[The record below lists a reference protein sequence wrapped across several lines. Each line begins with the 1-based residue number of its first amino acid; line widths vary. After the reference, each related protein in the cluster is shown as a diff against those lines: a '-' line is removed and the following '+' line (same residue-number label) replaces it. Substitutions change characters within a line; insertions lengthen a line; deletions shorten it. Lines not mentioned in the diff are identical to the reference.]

1 MTPSRIFLSQ
11 EALDS
16 WIGEGRADI
25 QCDMLVDKASDRR
38 FQLRE
43 GVRFLSE
50 VSGGEDTSGLVGC
63 VKDLVQLGSM
73 GGEYLSDSVVLGEL
87 AYEVQPGFVGR
98 PLAPGARAEETQ
110 EIALPPEAAKPSP
123 EAQKQQ
129 RQTILALQAFFLNN
143 VK

>member
-1 MTPSRIFLSQ
+1 MSSSRIFLSQ

-25 QCDMLVDKASDRR
+25 QGDVLVDKVGERR

-50 VSGGEDTSGLVGC
+50 VSGGDDREALVGR
-63 VKDLVQLGSM
+63 VKDLVQLAEM

-98 PLAPGARAEETQ
+98 PLSQTLRAETTK
-110 EIALPPEAAKPSP
+110 EIALPLEDTKPTPES
-123 EAQKQQ
+123 QKQQ

>member
-1 MTPSRIFLSQ
+1 MNPSRIFLSQ

-25 QCDMLVDKASDRR
+25 QGDVLIDKVGGRR
-38 FQLRE
+38 FQLLE

-50 VSGGEDTSGLVGC
+50 VSGGDDAEGLVGR
-63 VKDLVQLGSM
+63 VKDLVQLAAM
-73 GGEYLSDSVVLGEL
+73 GGEYMSDSVVLGEL

-98 PLAPGARAEETQ
+98 PVAQVARSERERATTPPPTEIPATPET
-110 EIALPPEAAKPSP
+110 
-123 EAQKQQ
+123 QKQQ

>member
-1 MTPSRIFLSQ
+1 MNPSRIFLSQ

-16 WIGEGRADI
+16 WIGEARADI
-25 QCDMLVDKASDRR
+25 QGDVLVDKVGGRS

-43 GVRFLSE
+43 GVRFLAE
-50 VSGGEDTSGLVGC
+50 VSGGQDAGALVGS
-63 VKDLVQLGSM
+63 VKDLVQLGAM
-73 GGEYLSDSVVLGEL
+73 GGEYMSDSVVLGEL

-98 PLAPGARAEETQ
+98 PMAPSVRTEPTK
-110 EIALPPEAAKPSP
+110 EITLPPEEAKPTP
-123 EAQKQQ
+123 EAQRQQ

>member
-1 MTPSRIFLSQ
+1 MNPSRIFLSQ

-16 WIGEGRADI
+16 WIGDGRADI
-25 QCDMLVDKASDRR
+25 QGDVLVDKVGGLT

-50 VSGGEDTSGLVGC
+50 VSGGADAGRLVGC
-63 VKDLVQLGSM
+63 VKDLSQLANM
-73 GGEYLSDSVVLGEL
+73 GGEYMSDSVVLGEL
-87 AYEVQPGFVGR
+87 AYEVQPGFVGQ
-98 PLAPGARAEETQ
+98 PLSLSPSSPNVE
-110 EIALPPEAAKPSP
+110 EIAPSTGSSP
-123 EAQKQQ
+123 SVPQVPRQQ